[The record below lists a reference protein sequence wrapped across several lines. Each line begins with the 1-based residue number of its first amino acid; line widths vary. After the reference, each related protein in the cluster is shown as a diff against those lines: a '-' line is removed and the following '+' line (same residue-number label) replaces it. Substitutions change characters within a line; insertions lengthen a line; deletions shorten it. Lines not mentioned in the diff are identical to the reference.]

1 MRIRILCLA
10 ASTLLAGST
19 LAARADSYTFTIS
32 TGSTSTTPGTTFV
45 VSGTLTGTANL
56 SNPSNPAIDLT
67 SITGAGQGY
76 AFTGVVPLGTNTSI
90 AYDNLIFTDP
100 SAAHVDAL
108 GDLITLTSPIGTS
121 LAHVYNNG
129 TYHVD
134 IFDPNDPV
142 DITPFAIDTF
152 TLTPD
157 AIPEPS
163 SWLLLGT
170 GVLAF
175 ALAAVTR
182 KLVRGFNEPI
192 PARHPMQEQP
202 APLRS
207 RLHFFLTD
215 IHSTGFFQSPAATAA
230 AADSESPRSA
240 SAAREAS
247 ASSTPESPESVRLFP
262 SPRSRY

>member
-10 ASTLLAGST
+10 ASALLTAST

-45 VSGTLTGTANL
+45 VSGILAGTLNL

-76 AFTGVVPLGTNTSI
+76 AFTGVVPLGANSSI

-100 SAAHVDAL
+100 GAAHVDAL

-134 IFDPNDPV
+134 VFDPNDPV
-142 DITPFAIDTF
+142 DITPFAIDSF
-152 TLTPD
+152 TLTPN
-157 AIPEPS
+157 AVPEPS

-170 GVLAF
+170 GILAF
-175 ALAAVTR
+175 ALAATS
-182 KLVRGFNEPI
+182 K
-192 PARHPMQEQP
+192 
-202 APLRS
+202 
-207 RLHFFLTD
+207 
-215 IHSTGFFQSPAATAA
+215 
-230 AADSESPRSA
+230 
-240 SAAREAS
+240 
-247 ASSTPESPESVRLFP
+247 LFP
-262 SPRSRY
+262 RFK

>member
-10 ASTLLAGST
+10 ASAYLAASA

-45 VSGTLTGTANL
+45 VSGTLTGTLNL

-76 AFTGVVPLGTNTSI
+76 TFTGVVPLGANPSI

-100 SAAHVDAL
+100 SATHVDAL

-129 TYHVD
+129 AYHVD
-134 IFDPNDPV
+134 VFDPNDPV
-142 DITPFAIDTF
+142 DITPFAIDSF
-152 TLTPD
+152 SLTPS
-157 AIPEPS
+157 AVPEPS

-170 GVLAF
+170 GILAF
-175 ALAAVTR
+175 
-182 KLVRGFNEPI
+182 
-192 PARHPMQEQP
+192 
-202 APLRS
+202 
-207 RLHFFLTD
+207 
-215 IHSTGFFQSPAATAA
+215 ATAA
-230 AADSESPRSA
+230 ACKLFPRFQKSPRQDIVTSKN
-240 SAAREAS
+240 
-247 ASSTPESPESVRLFP
+247 
-262 SPRSRY
+262 SRPL

>member
-1 MRIRILCLA
+1 VA
-10 ASTLLAGST
+10 ASP

-45 VSGTLTGTANL
+45 VTGTLTGTPNL

-76 AFTGVVPLGTNTSI
+76 AFTGVVPLGANSSI

-100 SAAHVDAL
+100 GATHVDAL

-129 TYHVD
+129 AYHVD
-134 IFDPNDPV
+134 VFDPNDPV

-152 TLTPD
+152 SLTPTPN

-163 SWLLLGT
+163 SRLLLGT
-170 GVLAF
+170 GILAF

-182 KLVRGFNEPI
+182 KLVPRFRWI
-192 PARHPMQEQP
+192 RSSTSSHART
-202 APLRS
+202 AGS
-207 RLHFFLTD
+207 
-215 IHSTGFFQSPAATAA
+215 SSKPAA
-230 AADSESPRSA
+230 
-240 SAAREAS
+240 
-247 ASSTPESPESVRLFP
+247 FF
-262 SPRSRY
+262 